1 MARPDTDRERECHK
15 NEPKGFVWLMSFSLQ
30 KDDFYVEI
38 KFRNE
43 LEKSV
48 DQNVFMKCSLF
59 NRVKMFRR
67 FLNSW
72 F

>member
-1 MARPDTDRERECHK
+1 
-15 NEPKGFVWLMSFSLQ
+15 MSFSLQ

-67 FLNSW
+67 FLNS
-72 F
+72 